1 MILRSLLIVATPS
14 VIKFLSVKWIFITQW
29 TLIMFH
35 SVKCH
40 DISVSEV
47 DFNNEVDMN
56 YVSLSAES

>member
-14 VIKFLSVKWIFITQW
+14 VIKFLSVKWILITKW
-29 TLIMFH
+29 TSIMFH

-40 DISVSEV
+40 DISVSAV

-56 YVSLSAES
+56 HVELSAES